1 MQSASPNGSTLH
13 TLHTSAPPTQH
24 AVACH
29 IDFALSSVAS
39 RAQLSSLPAD
49 LQPQH
54 AERVVRCGP
63 GSVVGEVDFMLQRP
77 CR

>member
-1 MQSASPNGSTLH
+1 M
-13 TLHTSAPPTQH
+13 
-24 AVACH
+24 ACH
-29 IDFALSSVAS
+29 IDFVLSSVAS
-39 RAQLSSLPAD
+39 RAQLPSLPAD

-77 CR
+77 CRWEEELGWGAAAWEFAGGLTAA